1 MAPSGAEKRVAV
13 IGGGIAGLAVAYYLG
28 RAGVPV
34 DLFEAEAETGGLAGS
49 FDFEG
54 LRVERY
60 FHFICLPDRELKDL
74 ARELQIAD
82 RLVWRRTRTNFFYQ
96 GRFHGFTSPL
106 DLLRFSPIPLWS
118 RVNLGLETLKWS
130 RLQDWEKLDEVPARD
145 WLIERLGREA
155 YEVIWSP
162 LLTFK
167 FGEFHDRVSAAWIW
181 HRVHRVAKSRK
192 SPLHPQVMGYF
203 EGGTETLLRALREA
217 IAARSG
223 RIFTGTP
230 ARAVLSRDGRA
241 RGVRAGEEE
250 REYQAVVM
258 AAPLPQAAALLPA
271 ELAEYRRALEAVQF
285 LGVVCLV
292 LWLDQGVSRSF
303 WCNIHDSR
311 LPLNGLIEM
320 SALNPATGRGGSLIY
335 VPYYLPVQAP
345 RFGFSDQEIVEEALQ
360 TLAVLKPGLSRRSV
374 KAARVFRSRYA
385 QAVCTVGFRRV
396 QPPHVAPLPGLYLID
411 STQLYPS
418 DRTLSGTIGLAQKVS
433 RLVQEKIKADVK
445 KEPGPARPR
454 G

>member
-1 MAPSGAEKRVAV
+1 MAPSGVEGRVAI
-13 IGGGIAGLAVAYYLG
+13 IGGGIAGLAAAYYLG

-54 LRVERY
+54 LMVERY
-60 FHFICLPDRELKDL
+60 FHFICRPDHELKEL

-82 RLVWRRTRTNFFYQ
+82 RLVWRRTRTVFFHQ
-96 GRFHGFTSPL
+96 GRFFGFTSPL

-118 RVNLGLETLKWS
+118 RINLGLETLKWS
-130 RLQDWEKLDEVPARD
+130 WLSDWQKLDEVAARD
-145 WLIERLGREA
+145 WLIARLGQQA

-167 FGEFHDRVSAAWIW
+167 FGEYQDRVSAAWIW
-181 HRVHRVAKSRK
+181 HRVHRVAKSRR

-217 IAARSG
+217 IARHAG
-223 RIFTGTP
+223 RIHTRAP
-230 ARAVLSRDGRA
+230 VQAVLARAGRV
-241 RGVRAGEEE
+241 RGLRVGEEE

-271 ELAEYRRALEAVQF
+271 ELNDYRRALEQVRF

-292 LWLDQGVSRSF
+292 LWLDQGLSRSF
-303 WCNIHDSR
+303 WCNVHDSR

-320 SALNPATGRGGSLIY
+320 SELNTATGRGGSLIY
-335 VPYYLPVQAP
+335 VPYYLPVTSP
-345 RFGFSDQEIVEEALQ
+345 RFGFSDQEIVDEALQ
-360 TLAVLKPGLSRRSV
+360 ALAVLKPGLDRRSV
-374 KAARVFRSRYA
+374 RAFRVFRSRFA
-385 QAVCTVGFRRV
+385 QAICTVGFRRV
-396 QPPHVAPLPGLYLID
+396 QPPHATPLSGLYLID

-433 RLVQEKIKADVK
+433 RLVQENINAHSHEK
-445 KEPGPARPR
+445 
-454 G
+454 